1 MIGFPP
7 ILGFRYNLRSKSR
20 GIVLL
25 VAIWLLM
32 TVVLAN
38 GYAGTLFSFLT
49 ITKLTQPIN
58 SLQELANATDVQL
71 LTHVRIFSMFF
82 KSRLMK
88 SWNANLLCVQVDTD
102 INDKLLTNMIK
113 AHPENRFNL
122 DGRSETKKLMTGKY
136 AMAFVRWNLAYF
148 MNWD

>member
-1 MIGFPP
+1 
-7 ILGFRYNLRSKSR
+7 
-20 GIVLL
+20 
-25 VAIWLLM
+25 
-32 TVVLAN
+32 
-38 GYAGTLFSFLT
+38 
-49 ITKLTQPIN
+49 
-58 SLQELANATDVQL
+58 
-71 LTHVRIFSMFF
+71 
-82 KSRLMK
+82 MK